1 MKDGILIF
9 TDGACSGN
17 PGPGGFGAVVA
28 NPFDDFIFELGEGYS
43 QTTNNQM
50 EMLAVIRS
58 LEELKDFSNKI
69 YVITD
74 STYVIRGITQWIFGW
89 KKRDWKT
96 ADQKEVSN
104 KDLWLR
110 LDALVQKRK
119 HHKQTLDWKYVRG
132 HQGVPGNERCDE
144 IAVNFTKGRS
154 EHLYEGSFENYSI
167 DLYSLPSDMSLPKFS
182 DKSKPKDPK
191 SVIYL
196 SYVNGEL
203 KRHNT
208 WSECEANV
216 KGRSGAKFKKVKN
229 KDEELAVLK
238 SWGLE

>member
-17 PGPGGFGAVVA
+17 PGPGGFGTVVV
-28 NPFDDFIFELGEGYS
+28 NPFNKTVFELGEGFNS
-43 QTTNNQM
+43 TTNNQM
-50 EMLAVIRS
+50 EMLAVIRG
-58 LEELKDFSNKI
+58 LEELKDFTHKI
-69 YVITD
+69 YIISD

-89 KKRDWKT
+89 KKRAWKT
-96 ADQKEVSN
+96 AENNDVSN
-104 KDLWLR
+104 KDLWMR

-119 HHKQTLDWKYVRG
+119 VKNQNIEWKYVRG

-154 EHLYEGSFENYSI
+154 EHLYDGNLSNYSI
-167 DLYSLPSDMSLPKFS
+167 DIYQLPQDMSLPKFS
-182 DKSKPKDPK
+182 SNNKAKSTAD
-191 SVIYL
+191 VVYL

-203 KRHNT
+203 KKHKT